1 MDIRR
6 DGMMW
11 PKENLMSLANE
22 AVRRSEQVPATPA
35 LSHKVAAPK
44 AHRNAVERERLLG
57 RIFGEQPSRV
67 VVFQGPAGHGK
78 TSLMLQAQDG
88 CRERGQLTGWVSL
101 DETDNDLT
109 RFLGHVQV
117 MVAGLRLEAKL
128 GEVSPDKPRNA
139 DMSSRTNWLV
149 GELLDLGRPVAV
161 FLDDLHFV
169 SNRMML
175 SFLREL
181 LAQAPVGVRWFLASR
196 LVPEIGLPRLVVGDE
211 ALVIR
216 AEDLRFSEKEVRRF
230 FCNAGDVQV
239 TDSEVRAIHEGTEG
253 WPAAVQLYRLAL
265 GSPTVRQSLS
275 KGRAHHLREL
285 ADYLADN
292 VLVRQEPRI
301 QEFLLKTSLL
311 ERMSAPLCN
320 TLLERSD
327 SDEILAL
334 LERTGLFVR
343 RVESDQRWFT
353 YHALFSTFLRDHLR
367 VAHPN
372 AVGELHRR
380 AADWH
385 RVQGR
390 YEDALH
396 HYSSAGEHSLAADVF
411 ELWADR
417 LVPDG
422 HMVTVDRWSDS
433 VPIEELE
440 KRPGLVVKIVWALT
454 FLSRHRKLG
463 PLLRLLRAIPIAS
476 GTTGDPRVALS
487 MVAIIEDDL
496 AHTPDPIATI
506 DTSVAGDTRFRSFEL
521 SAVANARG
529 YHAMAAGNFDD
540 ALRFLARG
548 RALSDLAGATFTW
561 AYSIG
566 KTSLTLISQGQ
577 LQEAL
582 AQFRTALSDP
592 RMYVD
597 ESVSTACLACG
608 LIMALYE
615 ADDHDLAMTKFRQFH
630 EIISNAGIHDY
641 LVIAYRAIA
650 RIHDLR
656 GEPREALAILD
667 EAEQLAY
674 SGQWPRAVRLIGWE
688 RVRREL
694 LAGRLDRAQIIA
706 GRIEEDGCSAGSDWI
721 RISEDADDTVIG
733 RIRLSIHA
741 GQSKDA
747 LHMIHVCLRQ
757 ATLRSRVH
765 RQIKLHVLAALAYK
779 AVGNDNLTH
788 RSIENALHLAAPGG
802 YLRALLDEGEGI
814 SQLLL
819 EHLKLRANANDSGM
833 ATRTYAF
840 LASLIGSSNPDVQ
853 LPPAGRSEQT
863 GSVSAPAIEPFTERE
878 KKILSMIVNYMSNEQ
893 IATAMFVGRDTVKY
907 HLKNIYG
914 KLGVR
919 SRLEA
924 IRLVREKGMV

>member
-1 MDIRR
+1 MQGTRTSKRERR
-6 DGMMW
+6 VAG
-11 PKENLMSLANE
+11 L
-22 AVRRSEQVPATPA
+22 PAAPA
-35 LSHKVAAPK
+35 FNHKVSSPS
-44 AHRNAVERERLLG
+44 AHRHAVERQTLLD
-57 RIFGEQPSRV
+57 RIFGPVPSRV

-78 TSLMLQAQDG
+78 TSLMLQAQEG
-88 CRERGQLTGWVSL
+88 CRRRGMLTGWMSL
-101 DETDNDLT
+101 DESDNDVT
-109 RFLGHVQV
+109 RFLGHVQQ
-117 MVAGLRLEAKL
+117 MMAGLLAQAGVAKDA
-128 GEVSPDKPRNA
+128 VAPARAA
-139 DMSSRTNWLV
+139 DVSSRTDWLV
-149 GELLDLGRPVAV
+149 EQLLQLARPVAV

-169 SNRMML
+169 SSRMML

-181 LAQAPVGVRWFLASR
+181 LAGTPRDVRWFLASR
-196 LVPEIGLPRLVVGDE
+196 LVPEVGLPRLVVGDE

-216 AEDLRFSEKEVRRF
+216 AEELRFSQQEVGTF
-230 FCNAGDVQV
+230 FATSGDVTV
-239 TDSEVRAIHEGTEG
+239 SASEVEAIHEATQG

-275 KGRAHHLREL
+275 SGRAHHVREL

-292 VLVRQEPRI
+292 VLARQEPRV
-301 QEFLLKTSLL
+301 QSFLLKTSLL
-311 ERMSAPLCN
+311 ERMSAPLCD

-327 SDEILAL
+327 SEEILAL
-334 LERTGLFVR
+334 LESTGLFVR

-367 VAHPN
+367 AAHP
-372 AVGELHRR
+372 GTIGGLHHR
-380 AADWH
+380 AAEWH
-385 RVQGR
+385 RAHGR

-396 HYSSAGEHSLAADVF
+396 HYSSAGEHGHAADVF

-454 FLSRHRKLG
+454 FLSRHRKLA
-463 PLLRLLRAIPIAS
+463 PLLRLLRAIPPGS

-506 DTSVAGDTRFRSFEL
+506 DTSAPGDSRFRSFEL

-529 YHAMAAGNFDD
+529 YHAMAAGSFDD

-548 RALSDLAGATFTW
+548 RALSDLADATFTW

-615 ADDHDLAMTKFRQFH
+615 ADDHELAMTKFSQFR

-656 GEPREALAILD
+656 GEAREALAILD

-674 SGQWPRAVRLIGWE
+674 NGQWPRAVRLIGWE

-706 GRIEEDGCSAGSDWI
+706 GRIDEDGCSPGSDWI

-733 RIRLSIHA
+733 RIRLNIHA
-741 GQSKDA
+741 GLSKDA
-747 LHMIHVCLRQ
+747 LHMIHTCLRQ

-765 RQIKLHVLAALAYK
+765 RQVKLHTLAALAYK
-779 AVGNDNLTH
+779 ALGNDNLTH
-788 RSIENALHLAAPGG
+788 RSIEQALHLAAPGG
-802 YLRALLDEGEGI
+802 YVRAVLDEGEGI

-819 EHLKLRANANDSGM
+819 EHLKLRASINNSGT
-833 ATRTYAF
+833 ATPTYTF
-840 LASLIGSSNPDVQ
+840 LARLIGSSNPDVQ
-853 LPPAGRSEQT
+853 LTPQGRSEPT
-863 GSVSAPAIEPFTERE
+863 ESAPASVVEPFTARE
-878 KKILSMIVNYMSNEQ
+878 KQVLSMVVNYLSNEQ
-893 IATAMFVGRDTVKY
+893 IAAAMFVTRDTVKY

-914 KLGVR
+914 KLGVK

-924 IRLVREKGMV
+924 IRSVRDKGMV

>member
-1 MDIRR
+1 MQGTRSAKGERR
-6 DGMMW
+6 GIGLS
-11 PKENLMSLANE
+11 NA
-22 AVRRSEQVPATPA
+22 PA
-35 LSHKVAAPK
+35 LNHKVASPA
-44 AHRNAVERERLLG
+44 AHRNAVAREGVLK
-57 RIFGEQPSRV
+57 RIFGPISSRV

-88 CRERGQLTGWVSL
+88 CRRRAMLTGWISL
-101 DETDNDLT
+101 DESDNDIT
-109 RFLGHVQV
+109 RFLGHVQQ
-117 MVAGLRLEAKL
+117 MVAGLLAQAGVEQDAAIPART
-128 GEVSPDKPRNA
+128 A

-149 GELLDLGRPVAV
+149 EQLLQLGGPVAV

-169 SNRMML
+169 SSRMML
-175 SFLREL
+175 GFLSEL
-181 LAQAPVGVRWFLASR
+181 FASTPPQIRWFLASR
-196 LVPEIGLPRLVVGDE
+196 LVPEVGLPRMVVGDA

-216 AEDLRFSEKEVRRF
+216 AEELRFSQQEVATF
-230 FCNAGDVQV
+230 FANSGDVTV
-239 TDSEVRAIHEGTEG
+239 SASEVEAIHEATQG
-253 WPAAVQLYRLAL
+253 WPAAVQLYRLSL
-265 GSPTVRQSLS
+265 GSPTVRQSLGN
-275 KGRAHHLREL
+275 GRAHHVREL

-292 VLVRQEPRI
+292 VLARQEPRV

-367 VAHPN
+367 VAHSD
-372 AVGELHRR
+372 AVGALHRR
-380 AADWH
+380 AAEWH
-385 RVQGR
+385 RAQGR

-396 HYSSAGEHSLAADVF
+396 HFSSAGAHSEAADVF

-463 PLLRLLRAIPIAS
+463 PLLRLLREIPPS
-476 GTTGDPRVALS
+476 SVSTGDPRVALS

-496 AHTPDPIATI
+496 SHTPDPIATI
-506 DTSVAGDTRFRSFEL
+506 DTSTAGNSRFRSFEL

-566 KTSLTLISQGQ
+566 KTSLALISQGQ

-582 AQFRTALSDP
+582 AQFRAALSDP

-615 ADDHDLAMTKFRQFH
+615 VDDHDLAMMKFRQFR
-630 EIISNAGIHDY
+630 EIISSAGIHDY
-641 LVIAYRAIA
+641 LVIAYRAVA

-656 GEPREALAILD
+656 GEAREALAILD

-674 SGQWPRAVRLIGWE
+674 NGQWPRAVRLIGWE

-706 GRIEEDGCSAGSDWI
+706 GRIEEDGCNPGSDWV
-721 RISEDADDTVIG
+721 RISEDADDTVTG
-733 RIRLSIHA
+733 RIRLNIHA
-741 GQSKDA
+741 GKPRDA

-765 RQIKLHVLAALAYK
+765 RQIKLHALAALAYK
-779 AVGNDNLTH
+779 ALGNDNLTH
-788 RSIENALHLAAPGG
+788 RSIERALHLAAPGG
-802 YLRALLDEGEGI
+802 YMRAVLDEGEGI

-819 EHLKLRANANDSGM
+819 EHLKLRANANDSG
-833 ATRTYAF
+833 TSNRTYLF
-840 LASLIGSSNPDVQ
+840 LARLIGSSNPDVQ
-853 LPPAGRSEQT
+853 LPPAGHGERA
-863 GSVSAPAIEPFTERE
+863 GNVSASAIEPFTERE

-893 IATAMFVGRDTVKY
+893 IGTAMFVGRDTVKY
-907 HLKNIYG
+907 HVKNIYG

-924 IRLVREKGMV
+924 IRLVREKGML

>member
-1 MDIRR
+1 
-6 DGMMW
+6 
-11 PKENLMSLANE
+11 MSLSSE
-22 AVRRSEQVPATPA
+22 VVFRSEQVTVTAAPL
-35 LSHKVAAPK
+35 LSHKVATPK

-57 RIFGEQPSRV
+57 LIFGNQLSRV

-78 TSLMLQAQDG
+78 TSLMLQAQGG
-88 CRERGQLTGWVSL
+88 CQERGMLTGWISL
-101 DETDNDLT
+101 DETDNDVT
-109 RFLGHVQV
+109 RFLGHVQE
-117 MVAGLRLEAKL
+117 MVAGLRGGAQL
-128 GEVSPDKPRNA
+128 GVVSLDQPRNA

-149 GELLDLGRPVAV
+149 GELLSLGRPVAV

-169 SNRMML
+169 GNRMML
-175 SFLREL
+175 GFLREL
-181 LAQAPVGVRWFLASR
+181 LANAPACVRWFLASR
-196 LVPEIGLPRLVVGDE
+196 AVPEIGLPRLVVGNE
-211 ALVIR
+211 ALVIH
-216 AEDLRFSEKEVRRF
+216 AEDLRFSEQEVRRF

-239 TDSEVRAIHEGTEG
+239 SDSEVRAIHEGTEG

-265 GSPTVRQSLS
+265 DSPTVRQSLS

-292 VLVRQEPRI
+292 VLVRQEPRV
-301 QEFLLKTSLL
+301 QEFLLKTSVLA
-311 ERMSAPLCN
+311 RMSAPLCDN
-320 TLLERSD
+320 LLRRSD

-367 VAHPN
+367 AAHPD

-380 AADWH
+380 AAAWYH
-385 RVQGR
+385 EQGQ

-396 HYSSAGEHSLAADVF
+396 HYSSAGLHSEAADVF
-411 ELWADR
+411 ELWAER

-463 PLLRLLRAIPIAS
+463 PLLRLLRAIPPAS
-476 GTTGDPRVALS
+476 CATGDPRVALS

-496 AHTPDPIATI
+496 AHVPDPIVAI
-506 DTSVAGDTRFRSFEL
+506 DTSVAGNSRFRSFEL

-529 YHAMAAGNFDD
+529 YHAMAAGRFDD

-582 AQFRTALSDP
+582 AQFRNALSDP

-615 ADDHDLAMTKFRQFH
+615 ADDHDLAMTQFRQFR
-630 EIISNAGIHDY
+630 EIIINAGIHDY

-656 GEPREALAILD
+656 GESAEALGILD

-674 SGQWPRAVRLIGWE
+674 NGQWPRAVRLIEWE

-694 LAGRLDRAQIIA
+694 LAGRIDRAKIIA
-706 GRIEEDGCSAGSDWI
+706 GRMEEYGATPGTDWI
-721 RISEDADDTVIG
+721 RISEDAEDTIIG
-733 RIRLSIHA
+733 RIRLDIHS
-741 GQSKDA
+741 GQTKAA
-747 LHMIHVCLRQ
+747 LHMIHVCLRH
-757 ATLRSRVH
+757 ATVRARVH
-765 RQIKLHVLAALAYK
+765 RQIKLHALAALAYK
-779 AVGNDNLTH
+779 SLGNDNLTH
-788 RSIENALHLAAPGG
+788 RSIEQALYLAAPGG
-802 YLRALLDEGEGI
+802 YLRAIVDEGEGI

-819 EHLKLRANANDSGM
+819 EHLKLRANAIDSAM
-833 ATRTYAF
+833 NPETYAF
-840 LASLIGSSNPDVQ
+840 LGRLIGTSNPDVQ
-853 LPPAGRSEQT
+853 LLPQSRSEQV
-863 GSVSAPAIEPFTERE
+863 GGVSASAIEPFTERE
-878 KKILSMIVNYMSNEQ
+878 KKILSMIVSYMSNDQ
-893 IATAMFVGRDTVKY
+893 IARAMFVGRDTVKY

-914 KLGVR
+914 KLGVK

-924 IRLVREKGMV
+924 IRFMREKGNDLGRA